1 MELYSRSRRGKS
13 MVRKRGTL
21 GRKYRTYKLF
31 RCCII
36 ASCVQPLT
44 LPTAAV
50 HGLAHRGQDPN
61 SAAHPC
67 AYHCGKGAQSCF
79 RWSRDWLPIRCKSSA
94 TYLLSQRFKSPAD
107 FMQSTSGQCHNLP
120 PPFFPPYVIT
130 WTASVIGGYL
140 NSCCSS
146 ACTKIHFTLQ
156 VQDPWNPISVIG
168 VCSSSSAWNVDGRTS
183 LRSKR
188 GTAMV
193 VIAKTKTVGHG
204 ESGHLRNLQSVIGG
218 HRHSRSEYPTPPA
231 RKHVVRST

>member
-1 MELYSRSRRGKS
+1 MIPRNERPGVWYKNLEHNAGRLLKVCGSILRPVGFEGRSGMELYSRSCRGKS

-31 RCCII
+31 RCCIT

-107 FMQSTSGQCHNLP
+107 FMQATSGQCHNPSLP
-120 PPFFPPYVIT
+120 
-130 WTASVIGGYL
+130 
-140 NSCCSS
+140 SS
-146 ACTKIHFTLQ
+146 PL
-156 VQDPWNPISVIG
+156 
-168 VCSSSSAWNVDGRTS
+168 TS
-183 LRSKR
+183 PHGQHQSLE
-188 GTAMV
+188 GT
-193 VIAKTKTVGHG
+193 
-204 ESGHLRNLQSVIGG
+204 
-218 HRHSRSEYPTPPA
+218 
-231 RKHVVRST
+231 